1 MKLDTGYTEFCIK
14 VEIKP
19 FEATLFLILK
29 TMATNINQ
37 ELFKRYAPKKKLE
50 IINNLTTAELLA
62 TTPETIKRIAKE
74 AGRSIG
80 KSRDKVLSINQDRR
94 SGNDWNS
101 TVEAVEYVKG
111 NLYLNIYFQ
120 MDSTDNNI
128 CEKYA
133 AFMQGDEYHGKHYI
147 TNKHGDEVPNY
158 FVYDRQ
164 DKAKVVKSILLE
176 YVHTKYADKL

>member
-1 MKLDTGYTEFCIK
+1 MR
-14 VEIKP
+14 
-19 FEATLFLILK
+19 
-29 TMATNINQ
+29 TNINV

-62 TTPETIKRIAKE
+62 TTPETIMRIAKE
-74 AGRSIG
+74 AGRSI
-80 KSRDKVLSINQDRR
+80 KSRDKILRVNQNRQA
-94 SGNDWNS
+94 GNDWNS
-101 TVEAVEYVKG
+101 TVEAVEFIKG

-120 MDSTDNNI
+120 TDHTDTNI

-133 AFMQGDEYHGKHYI
+133 MFMQGDEYHGKHYI

>member
-1 MKLDTGYTEFCIK
+1 
-14 VEIKP
+14 
-19 FEATLFLILK
+19 
-29 TMATNINQ
+29 MAMNINQ

-62 TTPETIKRIAKE
+62 TTPETIMRIAKE

-80 KSRDKVLSINQDRR
+80 KSRDKILRINRERQA
-94 SGNDWNS
+94 GNDWNS
-101 TVEAVEYVKG
+101 TVEAVEFIKG

-120 MDSTDNNI
+120 TDHTDTNI

-133 AFMQGDEYHGKHYI
+133 MFMQGDEYHGKHYI

-176 YVHTKYADKL
+176 YVHTKFADKL

>member
-1 MKLDTGYTEFCIK
+1 
-14 VEIKP
+14 
-19 FEATLFLILK
+19 
-29 TMATNINQ
+29 MATNINQ
-37 ELFKRYAPKKKLE
+37 QLFNRYAPKKKLE
-50 IINNLTTAELLA
+50 IINNLTTTELFA
-62 TTPETIKRIAKE
+62 ITPETIKRIVKE

-80 KSRDKVLSINQDRR
+80 KSRDKVLRINRDRQA
-94 SGNDWNS
+94 GNDWNS
-101 TVEAVEYVKG
+101 TIEDVEFIKG

-120 MDSTDNNI
+120 TDHTDTNI

-133 AFMQGDEYHGKHYI
+133 MFMQGDEYHGKHYI

-164 DKAKVVKSILLE
+164 DKAKVVNSILLE